1 MLGAVT
7 AIGLRESKKEA
18 TREALSG
25 AALRLAVQHGLDNVH
40 VDDIAAEAG
49 VSARTFNNYFGS
61 KQEAICSRIVD
72 RATRVAAALRARPA
86 GEPLIEAI
94 TAAVLEAHAPPET
107 EQPPAP
113 DRMAGLRLVIG
124 SGALQAEYLRVQYSA
139 QRAIAEAIA
148 ERTGSQTPGDM
159 FPAVLAGA
167 VTAASNT
174 AFARWVMADPPV
186 PLAPL
191 LRQALGYL
199 AHITVPA
206 TEGTPSC

>member
-1 MLGAVT
+1 MLGNVT
-7 AIGLRESKKEA
+7 GGGLRESKKLA
-18 TREALSG
+18 TRQALSW
-25 AALRLAVQHGLDNVH
+25 AALRLAVQNGLDNVH

-49 VSARTFNNYFGS
+49 VSARTFNNYFAS

-72 RATRVAAALRARPA
+72 RAMQVAAALRARPA
-86 GEPLIEAI
+86 SEPLMEAI
-94 TAAVLEAHAPPET
+94 TAAVLEAHAPT
-107 EQPPAP
+107 GAEQPPSP

-139 QRAIAEAIA
+139 QRSIAEAIA
-148 ERTGSQTPGDM
+148 ERTGSQTLGDL

-167 VTAASNT
+167 VTAAANS
-174 AFARWVMADPPV
+174 AFASWVMADPPV

-199 AHITVPA
+199 SHITVPA
-206 TEGTPSC
+206 TEGRPSC